1 MSNTDHPLDA
11 TQRALWMAHTLALPA
26 PVREALEALCPRLP
40 WHDLAPHI
48 RALCDARKA
57 PDAQKTLA
65 GILASGEDN
74 SGFAQLA
81 AHLAAAGLTRQ
92 RYREAGVDDIIFWE
106 TMRCFPR
113 FLSETHASTGRWAFD
128 RAFWTWRQT
137 SCCLFRLGTLE
148 FEYRTADETQIPGV
162 QAGSAV
168 LSVHIPSDAR
178 FTEEALA
185 ASYAQM
191 RRFFSREGSAFCTQ
205 GTPAAVVC
213 STWLLA
219 PALLPLLPEGS
230 GIRRFASSYILYA
243 VDEDDPGFYHWLFG
257 GSSPVDELPGRT
269 SFQRAVKAYLAQGGK
284 VGSACGVLRLP
295 GIPQA
300 V

>member
-185 ASYAQM
+185 ASYAPLFFAGGLGFLHTGHAGSGGMQHM
-191 RRFFSREGSAFCTQ
+191 AARARAAAAFARRFGHPPFCLQ
-205 GTPAAVVC
+205 LHLVRC
-213 STWLLA
+213 
-219 PALLPLLPEGS
+219 
-230 GIRRFASSYILYA
+230 R
-243 VDEDDPGFYHWLFG
+243 
-257 GSSPVDELPGRT
+257 
-269 SFQRAVKAYLAQGGK
+269 
-284 VGSACGVLRLP
+284 
-295 GIPQA
+295 
-300 V
+300 